1 MSPLP
6 LPGQMTL
13 VDDGAITGEPI
24 GTATFSDDR
33 LYRYHL
39 SRHLTGDGPPVVFV
53 MLNPSTADEYQN
65 DRTIAR
71 CTGYANAL
79 HASSLHILNLFA
91 YRTPYPKALWAFDG
105 DRVGPENDAAIRT
118 TFRMARRTG
127 ATVIC
132 AWGADRKARD
142 RADVVCKMAELD
154 EGIPVQALAVTKDNE
169 PGHPLYLKGTL
180 RPKRYM
186 R

>member
-1 MSPLP
+1 MP

-13 VDDGAITGEPI
+13 LADDAPVGQVL
-24 GTATFSDDR
+24 GTATFSDDG

-53 MLNPSTADEYQN
+53 MLNPSTATDVKD
-65 DRTIAR
+65 DRTIGR

-91 YRTPYPKALWAFDG
+91 FVTPYPKVMWAFDG
-105 DRVGPENDAAIRT
+105 DIVGPENDATMRT
-118 TFRMARRTG
+118 TFRNARANG
-127 ATVIC
+127 STVIC
-132 AWGADRKARD
+132 AWGANRKARD
-142 RADVVCKMAELD
+142 RADTVCKMAELD
-154 EGIPVQALAVTKDNE
+154 EGLPLHALHVTKDNK
-169 PGHPLYLKGTL
+169 PGHPLYLLGSL